1 VSLYRTREAFE
12 REESE
17 RLAPA
22 AVKSAESRGRLH
34 AEPEHA
40 YRTAF
45 QRDRDRIVHARAFR
59 RLEYKTQV
67 FVYHVG
73 DHYRN
78 RLTHTLEGAQIART
92 IARALR
98 LNEDLAEAVVLAH
111 DLGHT
116 PFGHAGEKVLA
127 DLMKGEG
134 GFDHNRQSLRIVDW
148 LEDLYPGFRGLNLTF
163 ETREGLLK
171 HGSPWEH
178 PVPVPPLGRQPSLEA
193 QVADTSDEIAYIN
206 HDLDDGLRSGLLAPE
221 RLEQVELWRE
231 TREAVRAQLGEAPER
246 VLRAQ
251 VVVALINRLVTDLIE
266 AVASRVG
273 AHGLACVDGVRA
285 CPERLVQFSPE
296 LEKQKRALK
305 KFLYDEMYQHPQV
318 RAMNQRHVGILGD
331 LFAAYRRDPGQL
343 PAHARARIPE
353 DGEARAIADYV
364 AGMTD
369 RFAMGEHQKLGGGRG

>member
-1 VSLYRTREAFE
+1 VSVFRSREHYE
-12 REESE
+12 REELE

-22 AVKSAESRGRLH
+22 AVKSAQSRGRLH
-34 AEPEHA
+34 PEPEHA

-45 QRDRDRIVHARAFR
+45 QRDRDRILHARAFR

-116 PFGHAGEKVLA
+116 PFGHAGERVLA
-127 DLMKGEG
+127 GLMKGEG
-134 GFDHNRQSLRIVDW
+134 GFDHNRQSLRVVDW
-148 LEDLYPGFRGLNLTF
+148 LEDRYPEFRGLNLTS

-178 PVPVPPLGRQPSLEA
+178 PVSVPELGRQPSLEA
-193 QVADTSDEIAYIN
+193 QVADTADEIAYTN
-206 HDLDDGLRSGLLAPE
+206 HDLDDGLGSGLLDAE
-221 RLEQVELWRE
+221 RLAEVTLWRD
-231 TREAVRAQLGEAPER
+231 TLRSVREVLGDAPER
-246 VLRAQ
+246 VLHAQ
-251 VVVALINRLVTDLIE
+251 VVVALINRLVSDLIE
-266 AVASRVG
+266 AVAERIDAGRFAS
-273 AHGLACVDGVRA
+273 VDAVRA
-285 CPERLVQFSPE
+285 FPERLVGFSPA
-296 LEKQKRALK
+296 LEKQKRELK
-305 KFLYDEMYQHPQV
+305 KFLYDELYQHPTV
-318 RAMNQRHVGILGD
+318 LAMNERAVGVLAD
-331 LFAAYRRDPGQL
+331 LFDAFRREPGRL
-343 PAHARARIPE
+343 PEHVRARIPV

-369 RFAMGEHQKLGGGRG
+369 RFALGEHARLGAGHA